1 MNDLTEIHLGYQSG
15 YEQINMSFDFINP
28 IQQNAVGNVQKT
40 NLHTRAQDNLRGEYS
55 SVLNE
60 TQELNAPGHITKRAS
75 VPCRGQSHAW
85 LENRIPLYREKI
97 CTVTAC
103 KMPLHASPHRFT

>member
-1 MNDLTEIHLGYQSG
+1 MWVYIY
-15 YEQINMSFDFINP
+15 IFVNP
-28 IQQNAVGNVQKT
+28 IRQTAVGYDRNM
-40 NLHTRAQDNLRGEYS
+40 NLHTRAQEKFRGENS
-55 SVLNE
+55 SVLND
-60 TQELNAPGHITKRAS
+60 TQKLSAPGHITKRAS
-75 VPCRGQSHAW
+75 VPCRGQSHVW